1 MSDITWWHNLT
12 CKWINSLLQ
21 VVSVCT
27 SLHSPSPAADTA
39 FTLTLYSVPGRSAG
53 RRVEVELGWTLT
65 VLVLPQ
71 SKSPLLLYWTQYSE
85 RFVTFWTAVQVTL
98 RLGFPF
104 FVSLDTETS
113 VTLGGTCRDGRIAVN
128 NKAIFMH
135 NHTIIHAHIYIHEW
149 LWILYQANSQC
160 LHSFCAHSAG
170 HYILVI
176 TAS

>member
-1 MSDITWWHNLT
+1 MTSDITWWHNLT

-53 RRVEVELGWTLT
+53 KRVEVELGWTLN

-98 RLGFPF
+98 RLGSPSFMA
-104 FVSLDTETS
+104 LDTETS

-128 NKAIFMH
+128 NKS
-135 NHTIIHAHIYIHEW
+135 NIHAQSYNYTCAY
-149 LWILYQANSQC
+149 LYTWMVVNIISSHFTM
-160 LHSFCAHSAG
+160 L
-170 HYILVI
+170 
-176 TAS
+176 T